1 MMVRRGSRQ
10 DTGKERRGKK
20 RIKVKEHEEDE
31 EDVEEEVGEVVSA

>member
-31 EDVEEEVGEVVSA
+31 EEEVGEVVSA